1 MKPATF
7 MVIAGEA
14 SGDML
19 AAQLVRALRQ
29 EMAATPSLFTN
40 DYQPLYTS
48 FDPRFFGAGGPEM
61 AKAGVELAVDLT
73 THATTGFWEVISK
86 IFTFWRIFRHLYKL
100 ALDREPDAIICVD
113 FGGFNLR
120 FARAIRRFVRH
131 RADWFHDWKPRLI
144 QYISPQVWASREGRA
159 YRIARDYDL
168 LISTFAFEAKWYAKR
183 VPNLHVEFVGHPILD
198 RHQYIGAG
206 ETNTNPS
213 THSPTVLLLPGS
225 RTNELKRHI
234 PVLVGALALIRASIP
249 NLQAVMVLPDD
260 ATLRQAKA
268 YTLPSHLE
276 VRSGGLPD
284 ALSNAD
290 VALASTGTVT
300 LECAYFGVPTVA
312 FYKTSW
318 PTYQVA
324 RRVATVNYVAM
335 PNLLANEEVFPE
347 FLQDA
352 ATPENVSAAA
362 LDLLRNQNRRAEV
375 NAKLSKVVALL
386 GEPGASHRAAR
397 AILKLLRPYG
407 QAPVAEVTR

>member
-29 EMAATPSLFTN
+29 EMAATPAIFAN

-48 FDPRFFGAGGPEM
+48 FEPRFFGAGGPEM
-61 AKAGVELAVDLT
+61 AKAGVELAVDMS
-73 THATTGFWEVISK
+73 THATTGFWEVVK
-86 IFTFWRIFRHLYKL
+86 KYRTFRRIFQQLRHL

-120 FARAIRRFVRH
+120 FAHVIRKFVRG
-131 RADWFHDWKPRLI
+131 RSGWFHDWKPKLI

-159 YRIARDYDL
+159 KRIARDYDL
-168 LISTFAFEAKWYAKR
+168 LISTFTFETKWYAKR

-198 RHQYIGAG
+198 RHHYIGAG
-206 ETNTNPS
+206 ETNTSPS
-213 THSPTVLLLPGS
+213 THSPTILLLPGS

-234 PVLVGALALIRASIP
+234 PMLVGALALIRASIP
-249 NLQAVMVLPDD
+249 NLQALMVLPDD

-268 YTLPSHLE
+268 HSLPSHLE
-276 VRSGGLPD
+276 VRAGGLPD
-284 ALSNAD
+284 ALTNAD

-318 PTYQVA
+318 PTYQLA
-324 RRVATVNYVAM
+324 KNLATVNYVAM
-335 PNLLANEEVFPE
+335 PNILANEEVFPE
-347 FLQDA
+347 FIQNG
-352 ATPENVSAAA
+352 ATPENISAAA
-362 LDLLRNQNRRAEV
+362 LDLLRNQKRRAEV
-375 NAKLSKVVALL
+375 KDKLAKVVALL
-386 GEPGASHRAAR
+386 GEPGASQRAAR
-397 AILKLLRPYG
+397 AILMLLRPYG